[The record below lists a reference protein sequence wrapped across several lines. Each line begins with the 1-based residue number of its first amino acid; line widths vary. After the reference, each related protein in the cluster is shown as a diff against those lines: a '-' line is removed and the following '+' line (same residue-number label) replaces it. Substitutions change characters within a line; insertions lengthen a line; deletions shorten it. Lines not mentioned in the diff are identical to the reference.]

1 VLSLVAEGTE
11 DSCVRTTQSFTTRSR
26 DVDGGIQAGRLHLTK
41 VVQLTSLRPAADQFF
56 ALLSGAQRSTTGRQD
71 EVCEAVL
78 QDIPF

>member
-11 DSCVRTTQSFTTRSR
+11 DSCVRTTQSFTTQSR

-56 ALLSGAQRSTTGRQD
+56 ALSGAQRSTTGRQD